1 VVIFCSQ
8 LIYYYWA
15 LVVSLP
21 CTPCSLFSYFHAKTQ
36 RKKTKR
42 RNELPYFAP
51 LRIPACRSPAARAF
65 GDGTQA
71 GLRPGVK
78 KYIMKVL
85 LFTLFLSTTIFA
97 KCQNAP
103 VTKTHYNPTS
113 FSNSFSLNREPVL
126 KIRSGDTVSTETI
139 DAGGFDKNGVKRQKP
154 GNPLTGPFFIA
165 DCAEGDVLAVTITK
179 LDLNRSTAFTSE
191 SFSFRAVPKTI
202 AKEVKEFKRVIWNL
216 DTVAGFA
223 TVNDTSYKNLQNFKV
238 PLKPF
243 LGCIGV
249 VPSNKK
255 NEILS
260 FFQGAFGGNMDF
272 EGVTHDAT
280 VYLPVFHEGAYLY
293 IGDGH
298 ALQGHGEIAGN
309 ALETSLDVT
318 FTVRVIKKEVLSL
331 NYPRLEDATYIMA
344 TGFDKSLD
352 EALKIATNGLL
363 EWLQQDY
370 HLSLQEATQVMSTSI
385 EYTIAEIADP
395 EVEVVAKI
403 KKEILKALKKYN

>member
-1 VVIFCSQ
+1 MKFFLVI
-8 LIYYYWA
+8 
-15 LVVSLP
+15 
-21 CTPCSLFSYFHAKTQ
+21 
-36 RKKTKR
+36 
-42 RNELPYFAP
+42 
-51 LRIPACRSPAARAF
+51 
-65 GDGTQA
+65 
-71 GLRPGVK
+71 
-78 KYIMKVL
+78 
-85 LFTLFLSTTIFA
+85 LFLSFA
-97 KCQNAP
+97 VLTKCQNGP
-103 VTKTHYNPTS
+103 VTRTHYNPTS

-154 GNPLTGPFFIA
+154 GNPLTGPFFIENCSA
-165 DCAEGDVLAVTITK
+165 GDVLAVTITR
-179 LDLNRSTAFTSE
+179 LNLNRATAFTSE
-191 SFSFRAVPKTI
+191 SFSSRAVPKTI
-202 AKEVKEFKRVIWNL
+202 AKQVKEFKRVTWNL

-223 TVNDTSYKNLQNFKV
+223 TVSDTSYEHLQNFKV
-238 PLKPF
+238 PLRPF

-249 VPSNKK
+249 APSNNK

-272 EGVTHDAT
+272 EGITQHAT
-280 VYLPVFHEGAYLY
+280 IYLPVFHEGAYLY

-309 ALETSLDVT
+309 ALETSLDVA

-331 NYPRLEDATYIMA
+331 NYPRLEDGIYIMA

-403 KKEILKALKKYN
+403 RKEVLKTLKKFD